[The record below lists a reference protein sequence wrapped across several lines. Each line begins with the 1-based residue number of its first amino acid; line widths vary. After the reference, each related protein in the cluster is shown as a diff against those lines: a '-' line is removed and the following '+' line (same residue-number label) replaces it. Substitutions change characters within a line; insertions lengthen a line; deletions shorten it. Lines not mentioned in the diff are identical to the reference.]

1 MHLSLVHGKKIELM
15 IEENHQMPKTSEQV
29 FSEDHVVD
37 TRLKC
42 GTCDS
47 LFKTKQYLK
56 KHIDSV
62 HERKKHVKCN
72 VCDASFVGK
81 GELNRHVASVHEGKN
96 NFKCNACDTSFSQ
109 NNQLSRH
116 IASVHDKRKPFKCNV

>member
-1 MHLSLVHGKKIELM
+1 MQFDEKYVFNMHLSLVHGKKIELM

-47 LFKTKQYLK
+47 LFKTKQF
-56 KHIDSV
+56 S
-62 HERKKHVKCN
+62 N
-72 VCDASFVGK
+72 ATFVIGV
-81 GELNRHVASVHEGKN
+81 LL
-96 NFKCNACDTSFSQ
+96 Q
-109 NNQLSRH
+109 NK
-116 IASVHDKRKPFKCNV
+116 AWTDM